1 MYLNFTSFFF
11 EQLLF
16 SRSPDEI
23 HAGITLVFFFFCYTV
38 AMRDFLCKVYD
49 KLYCF
54 VGYADMRLI
63 LGYESGGKG
72 CARISFYIRGAP
84 PPISL
89 ILYATWYF
97 FHDSCTSEYNLF
109 YSDIQVPRQEPT
121 NPDPDLSLHDQ
132 P

>member
-1 MYLNFTSFFF
+1 
-11 EQLLF
+11 
-16 SRSPDEI
+16 
-23 HAGITLVFFFFCYTV
+23 
-38 AMRDFLCKVYD
+38 MRDFLCKVYD

-54 VGYADMRLI
+54 LGYADMRLI

-72 CARISFYIRGAP
+72 CARISFYIRVAS

-89 ILYATWYF
+89 ILYAIWYF
-97 FHDSCTSEYNLF
+97 FHDSCTSEYNVF
-109 YSDIQVPRQEPT
+109 YSDIQVLRQEPT